1 MSDLAR
7 YAIITTVGDF
17 YNGEVNILKDENY
30 EGFGSTNEQV
40 TRQESTSSYYQGDY
54 GYMEETA
61 TPPNKASYITGLLG
75 ALLGAVV
82 GAIPWMIAQE
92 SGWFIGW
99 LAFLIGFA
107 SLKGYELFRG
117 AKKKGYITAI
127 VWSVSILLILVIN
140 YLMLLWKISNAGFVI
155 DFDLI
160 KSVFQYSLQIGEF
173 LKEVGISLLIGV
185 AGLFGIGRQI
195 SKYVSKP

>member
-1 MSDLAR
+1 
-7 YAIITTVGDF
+7 VGEF
-17 YNGEVNILKDENY
+17 NNREEYILQDENY

-40 TRQESTSSYYQGDY
+40 TRQENTSSCYQGDY

-61 TPPNKASYITGLLG
+61 APPNKTSYITGLLG

-82 GAIPWMIAQE
+82 GAIPWMIAQK

-127 VWSVSILLILVIN
+127 VWSISILLILVIN
-140 YLMLLWKISNAGFVI
+140 YLMVFWELSNEGFRI
-155 DFDLI
+155 NFDLI
-160 KSVFQYSLQIGEF
+160 KAVIELSLQSGVF
-173 LKEVGISLLIGV
+173 LRDAGISLLIGV
-185 AGLFGIGRQI
+185 VGLFGIGRQI
-195 SKYVSKP
+195 SQYVSKP